1 MLSVGGGGEAVVYR
15 INSCNFAERWSVL
28 LNCGILEKL
37 RHQTIG
43 SDSQSEE
50 TIFKNP
56 DRDRVKKL

>member
-1 MLSVGGGGEAVVYR
+1 MVYR